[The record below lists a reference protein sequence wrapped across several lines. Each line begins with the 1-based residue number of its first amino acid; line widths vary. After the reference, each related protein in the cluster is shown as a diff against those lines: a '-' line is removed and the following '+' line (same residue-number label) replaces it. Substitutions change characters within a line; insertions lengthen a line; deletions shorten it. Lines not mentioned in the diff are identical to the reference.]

1 MKYVGQD
8 LPHESARLHVTGEA
22 LYTDDLVTRFPGC
35 LHAWPVQSPHAH
47 ARVLGVDA
55 SAAEATPGFVRLL
68 DAGDVPGEG
77 DTGAA
82 RKDEPL
88 FPNEACYE
96 GQPVRWALAETEE
109 AARLAATRVV
119 VEWEV
124 LPAVLG
130 VRAAIEA
137 ESYLADEIAIRRGDV
152 ASALEGAPHRL
163 SFELL
168 VGGQEQLYLE
178 TQAAL
183 VDHDENGQVV
193 VHSSTQNPT
202 ETQVIVARVLGL
214 PRSRVTCQSL
224 RMGGGFGGKETQA
237 NPIASVAA
245 VGAHVTH
252 RPVRVRLDRQ
262 RDISSTGKR
271 HPFLGR
277 LDVGFDDAGKLV
289 AVDAKLFADGG
300 YSLDL
305 TVPIAWRALFHLDNA
320 YLLPSCSLTARAMRT
335 NVPSNTA
342 FRGFGGPQGMLMIE
356 EAMDRVARA
365 LDRSP
370 LEVREANFYVEGD
383 KTPYGL
389 EVRHPERIRRVWD
402 GVLES
407 SEYEARRA
415 EVDAFNAA
423 HEHTK
428 RGLAITPVKFGISFT
443 TAFFNQAGALVL
455 IYADGSVQL
464 NHGGTEMGQGLHTK
478 MRQIAAQELGVL
490 LDDVRLM
497 PTRTDKVPNTSATA
511 ASSGADLNGA
521 AVRDACQK
529 LRARLAEVAAAELG
543 AAVDELSFEDACVF
557 VASSPTR
564 SMAFGELA
572 QKAYLERV
580 QLSATGYYKTP
591 EISFDEAAGRGR
603 PFHYFAYGAAVSEV
617 EIDGFT
623 GQHFVRR
630 ADILHDVGDS
640 LSPLL
645 DRGQIEG
652 AFVQGMGWL
661 TREELRRD
669 AKGRLGT
676 RGLSTYKIPG
686 ADDMP
691 KDFRVALLP
700 RATEPGVVHGSKAVG
715 EPPLM
720 LAISVREALRDAVA
734 AFGDQPSGEAVELAT
749 PATPEAVWRAC
760 RAIQGR

>member
-1 MKYVGQD
+1 MKHVGRA
-8 LPHESARLHVTGEA
+8 LPHESAHLHVTGEA

-47 ARVLGVDA
+47 ARVKAVDVFEA
-55 SAAEATPGFVRLL
+55 QATPGFVRLL
-68 DAGDVPGEG
+68 DASHVPGEG
-77 DTGAA
+77 NTGPA

-88 FPNEACYE
+88 FPDEACYE
-96 GQPVRWALAETEE
+96 GQPVRWVLAETEE
-109 AARLAATRVV
+109 AARLSASRVR
-119 VEWEV
+119 VEWEE
-124 LPAVLG
+124 LPAVIG
-130 VRAAIEA
+130 IEAAIAA

-152 ASALEGAPHRL
+152 VAALKASPHRL

-178 TQAAL
+178 TQAAI
-183 VDHDENGQVV
+183 VDHDENDQVV

-237 NPIASVAA
+237 NPIAAVAA
-245 VGAHVTH
+245 IGNHVTG

-271 HPFLGR
+271 HPFLGK
-277 LDVGFDDAGKLV
+277 LEVGFDDEGKLL
-289 AVDAKLFADGG
+289 ALDARLFVDGG

-305 TVPIAWRALFHLDNA
+305 TLPISWRALFHLDNA
-320 YLLPSCSLTARAMRT
+320 YLLPACSLTARALRT
-335 NVPSNTA
+335 HVPSNTA
-342 FRGFGGPQGMLMIE
+342 FRGFGGPQGMVMIE
-356 EAMDRVARA
+356 EAMDRMARA
-365 LDRSP
+365 LGRSP
-370 LEVREANFYVEGD
+370 LEVRQSNFYVEGE

-407 SEYEARRA
+407 SEYEARRQ

-423 HEHTK
+423 NAHTK
-428 RGLAITPVKFGISFT
+428 RGLAVTPVKFGISFT

-478 MRQIAAQELGVL
+478 MRQIAAHELGVG

-529 LRARLAEVAAAELG
+529 LRARLAAIAAEQLG
-543 AAVDELSFEDACVF
+543 AEPDGLTFEDSKVF
-557 VASSPTR
+557 VRNDSRRGMS
-564 SMAFGELA
+564 FGELT
-572 QKAYLERV
+572 QRAYLERV
-580 QLSATGYYKTP
+580 PLSATGYYKTP
-591 EISFDEAAGRGR
+591 EIRFDEAAGRGK

-617 EIDGFT
+617 EVDGFT
-623 GQHFVRR
+623 GQNVVRR
-630 ADILHDVGDS
+630 VDILHDVGDS
-640 LSPLL
+640 LSPTI
-645 DRGQIEG
+645 DRGQVEG
-652 AFVQGMGWL
+652 GFVQGMGWL
-661 TREELRRD
+661 TREELRWSD
-669 AKGRLGT
+669 AGKLTT

-691 KDFRVALLP
+691 RDFRVTLLP
-700 RATEPGVVHGSKAVG
+700 RAPEDGVVHGSKAVG

-734 AFGDQPSGEAVELAT
+734 AFAPEHKGAVELAA
-749 PATPEAVWRAC
+749 PSTPEAVWRAC
-760 RAIQGR
+760 RAMTSK

>member
-1 MKYVGQD
+1 MKHVGRA
-8 LPHESARLHVTGEA
+8 LPHESAHLHVTGQA

-47 ARVLGVDA
+47 ARVKAVHVFEA
-55 SAAEATPGFVRLL
+55 QATPGFVLLL
-68 DAGDVPGEG
+68 DASHVPGEG
-77 DTGAA
+77 NTGPA

-88 FPNEACYE
+88 FPDEACYE
-96 GQPVRWALAETEE
+96 GQPVRWVLAETEE
-109 AARLAATRVV
+109 AARLSASRVR
-119 VEWEV
+119 VEWEE
-124 LPAVLG
+124 LPAVIG
-130 VRAAIEA
+130 IEAAIAA

-152 ASALEGAPHRL
+152 VAALKASPHRL

-178 TQAAL
+178 TQAAI
-183 VDHDENGQVV
+183 VDHDENDQVV

-237 NPIASVAA
+237 NPIAAVAA
-245 VGAHVTH
+245 IGNHVTG

-271 HPFLGR
+271 HPFLGK
-277 LDVGFDDAGKLV
+277 LEVGFDDEGKLL
-289 AVDAKLFADGG
+289 ALDARLFVDGG

-305 TVPIAWRALFHLDNA
+305 TLPISWRALFHLDNA
-320 YLLPSCSLTARAMRT
+320 YLLPACSLTARALRT
-335 NVPSNTA
+335 HVPSNTA
-342 FRGFGGPQGMLMIE
+342 FRGFGGPQGMVMIE
-356 EAMDRVARA
+356 EAMDRMARA
-365 LDRSP
+365 LGRSP
-370 LEVREANFYVEGD
+370 LEVRQSNFYVEGE

-407 SEYEARRA
+407 SEYEARRQ

-423 HEHTK
+423 NAHTK

-478 MRQIAAQELGVL
+478 MRQIAAQELGIG

-521 AVRDACQK
+521 AVRDACEK
-529 LRARLAEVAAAELG
+529 LRGRLAVIAAAELG
-543 AAVDELSFEDACVF
+543 VEADALTFEDSKVS
-557 VASSPTR
+557 VTGDPSTGMS
-564 SMAFGELA
+564 FGALT

-580 QLSATGYYKTP
+580 PLSATGYYKTP
-591 EISFDEAAGRGR
+591 EISFDEAAGRGK

-617 EIDGFT
+617 EVDGFT
-623 GQHFVRR
+623 GQNVVRR
-630 ADILHDVGDS
+630 VDILHDVGDS
-640 LSPLL
+640 LSPTI
-645 DRGQIEG
+645 DRGQVEG
-652 AFVQGMGWL
+652 GFVQGMGWL
-661 TREELRRD
+661 TREELRWSD
-669 AKGRLGT
+669 AGKLTT

-691 KDFRVALLP
+691 RDFRVTLLP
-700 RATEPGVVHGSKAVG
+700 RAPEDGVVHGSKAVG

-734 AFGDQPSGEAVELAT
+734 AFAPEHKGAVELAA
-749 PATPEAVWRAC
+749 PSTPEAVWRAC
-760 RAIQGR
+760 WAVRGR